1 MSRTVESVADLKALV
16 GQEIGVS
23 SWLEMTQDRI
33 DDFAKATG
41 DYQWIHVDVER
52 SRLGPFGATIAH
64 GFLTLSLL
72 PTLNRLREGTTIDLH
87 AKMGINYGLNRVRFP
102 APVRCGKRVRLRT
115 VLQEVTEPAP
125 NVVQIVYQ
133 QTIEIEGEEKPAMVA
148 ETVGRQYL

>member
-23 SWLEMTQDRI
+23 SWLEMTQERI

-52 SRLGPFGATIAH
+52 SRQGPFGATIAH

-102 APVRCGKRVRLRT
+102 SPVRCGKRVRLRT
-115 VLQEVTEPAP
+115 VLQEVAEPAP